1 MENFLSI
8 PEEFYLLA
16 VSETKGD
23 IQHTN
28 YRSFKVALSGSILMD
43 LALEHRID
51 TDLEK
56 IIIDR
61 KEPTG
66 NEVLDIA
73 FNEILLAHAGQEVR
87 YWIDR
92 LTEKSDTYKSL
103 ILNSLIRK
111 GVLKIENKKV
121 LWAFTSRKYPV
132 IDNSEIKEV
141 KTRVRDLIM
150 SEEIPDVRDIVIV
163 SMLFY
168 SGMLDLALDDDEID
182 ERIDRIEQI
191 ARMDLIGQSISS
203 AIEENMISYLIS
215 ELGKLVKGG
224 KTAEEKLEEK
234 AQNSLKKYGLRSAND
249 LPDWLRKGTDQYEKT
264 LEFIRKVGTAD
275 IIYNARSDR
284 YSIKRYAAVG
294 PTFGRVIL

>member
-16 VSETKGD
+16 VSETKGN

-28 YRSFKVALSGSILMD
+28 YRPFKVALSGSILMD

-92 LTEKSDTYKSL
+92 LTERSDTYKSL

-141 KTRVRDLIM
+141 KMRVRDLIM

-168 SGMLDLALDDDEID
+168 SGMLHLALDNEEMD
-182 ERIDRIEQI
+182 ERMDRIEQI

-203 AIEENMISYLIS
+203 AIEDYMVSYLWA
-215 ELGKLVKGG
+215 GG
-224 KTAEEKLEEK
+224 FF
-234 AQNSLKKYGLRSAND
+234 Y
-249 LPDWLRKGTDQYEKT
+249 
-264 LEFIRKVGTAD
+264 
-275 IIYNARSDR
+275 
-284 YSIKRYAAVG
+284 
-294 PTFGRVIL
+294 